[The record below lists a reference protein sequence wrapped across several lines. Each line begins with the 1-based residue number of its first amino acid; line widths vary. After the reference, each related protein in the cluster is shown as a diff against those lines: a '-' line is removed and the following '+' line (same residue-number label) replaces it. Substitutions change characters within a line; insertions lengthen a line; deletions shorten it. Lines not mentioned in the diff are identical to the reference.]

1 MKKKNKELK
10 ELTYN
15 LGKKT
20 TAETLESIGIERD
33 LLKKIGPF
41 IAAYK

>member
-15 LGKKT
+15 LGKKI
-20 TAETLESIGIERD
+20 TAETAEILESIVIEKG
-33 LLKKIGPF
+33 LF
-41 IAAYK
+41 